1 MHTHATRAHLL
12 TDEHTDPLPDCLTEG
27 PTDMRSIIFVIAM
40 SAAVVGVHFTPNHY
54 CQAVFGLPCDIHQ

>member
-1 MHTHATRAHLL
+1 
-12 TDEHTDPLPDCLTEG
+12 
-27 PTDMRSIIFVIAM
+27 MRSIIFVIAM